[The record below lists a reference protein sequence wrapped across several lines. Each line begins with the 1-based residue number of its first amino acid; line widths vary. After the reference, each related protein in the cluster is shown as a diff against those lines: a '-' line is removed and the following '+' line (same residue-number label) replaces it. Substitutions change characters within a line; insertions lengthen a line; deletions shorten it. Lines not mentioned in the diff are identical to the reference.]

1 MIIYED
7 ESLVIPVGLGNNS
20 TDDSKRLQTKNVT
33 ITENTTTQVTPDSNY
48 IGLSRVSITTDI
60 PTEIHNQQKDEVVH
74 ANTTRTIY
82 PDSGYTGLSRVNVTA
97 KADLQDK
104 FAKISQGG
112 VTNITYDEGFDGL
125 NSVEVFVD
133 VPLGK
138 IEFDSSTN
146 AQRVA
151 TDSSGYCDITVN
163 PYTVKDIYVDS
174 STSPQVIRPTDT
186 DAFNNIYIN
195 PLSLDPLNINPSKR
209 LQVFQGAYDFVQ
221 VHPVTSSIDSNIVPE
236 NIRKD
241 TTILGVKGTLEAI
254 GEKEELTVDSST
266 STQVYTPSEG
276 SAGFYKVTIEPYAL
290 DSKTVKS
297 STVRQIVT
305 SDEDGLSSVT
315 IEPYALDSKTVKS
328 STVRQIVTSDEDG
341 LSSVTIEP
349 YILEDRTVDAGI
361 EDKIITPM
369 RADALSS
376 VKVNKVTSNID
387 SNIVPE
393 NIRKD
398 TTILGVTGTLEAIGK
413 TEELIVDSSTSTQVY
428 TPQEGNVGFSK
439 VTVNGY
445 TANYASL
452 FEQVDANT
460 PYVNLYADNLM
471 GLKTVGTYAFSGN
484 RYRNITL
491 PNTVIAL
498 SENSFY
504 DGNYESIDM
513 SNINTYKFPNYPIK
527 YSVIYK
533 STVKSITFPNKM
545 NILKDD
551 SLWFIMDQ
559 CKIDTIDLRNCI
571 NLHKIS
577 RLISNSNV
585 KTIYIPASVTV
596 IDYLAYECEQLD
608 AIYCYATTPPIVSSL
623 VSNVKQGGTLHVPKG
638 SYDAYINS
646 NWTSK
651 SYGLGSYNW
660 TVVEDL

>member
-74 ANTTRTIY
+74 ANTTKIIY

-146 AQRVA
+146 VQRVV

-163 PYTVKDIYVDS
+163 PYTVKDVYIDS

-195 PLSLDPLNINPSKR
+195 QLSLDPLTINPSKSM
-209 LQVFQGAYDFVQ
+209 QVFQGAYDFVQ

-241 TTILGVKGTLEAI
+241 TTILGVRGTLEAI

-276 SAGFYKVTIEPYAL
+276 SAGF
-290 DSKTVKS
+290 
-297 STVRQIVT
+297 
-305 SDEDGLSSVT
+305 
-315 IEPYALDSKTVKS
+315 
-328 STVRQIVTSDEDG
+328 
-341 LSSVTIEP
+341 
-349 YILEDRTVDAGI
+349 
-361 EDKIITPM
+361 
-369 RADALSS
+369 
-376 VKVNKVTSNID
+376 
-387 SNIVPE
+387 
-393 NIRKD
+393 
-398 TTILGVTGTLEAIGK
+398 
-413 TEELIVDSSTSTQVY
+413 
-428 TPQEGNVGFSK
+428 SK

-445 TANYASL
+445 TDCYTKL
-452 FEQVDANT
+452 FEAAPLDAPINDFGPQT
-460 PYVNLYADNLM
+460 ISITADNLR
-471 GLKTVGTYAFSGN
+471 GLKNLGTHAFSHNYGMWIN
-484 RYRNITL
+484 K
-491 PNTVIAL
+491 
-498 SENSFY
+498 FY
-504 DGNYESIDM
+504 DITFPDTLESLRSYPFIDNM
-513 SNINTYKFPNYPIK
+513 YHTIDFYDANIINWPGPFEDMATAYPQFFESTISSIVFPRKMRGFISRSSY
-527 YSVIYK
+527 VINKCTIDTIDLNPCQNLYNIDK
-533 STVKSITFPNKM
+533 LVTNSTVKSI
-545 NILKDD
+545 I
-551 SLWFIMDQ
+551 
-559 CKIDTIDLRNCI
+559 
-571 NLHKIS
+571 
-577 RLISNSNV
+577 
-585 KTIYIPASVTV
+585 IPASCGE
-596 IDYLAYECEQLD
+596 IKHLASNCTQLTS
-608 AIYCYATTPPIVSSL
+608 IYCYAEIPPRAIDIVY
-623 VSNVKQGGTLHVPKG
+623 NIGTEGVLHVPSG
-638 SYDAYINS
+638 SKERYEQSGWMLTGNQYSIAHYG
-646 NWTSK
+646 WTI
-651 SYGLGSYNW
+651 
-660 TVVEDL
+660 VEDL

>member
-146 AQRVA
+146 AQRVV

-163 PYTVKDIYVDS
+163 PYTVKDVYIDS

-195 PLSLDPLNINPSKR
+195 QLSLDPLTINPSKSM
-209 LQVFQGAYDFVQ
+209 QVFQGAYDFVQ

-241 TTILGVKGTLEAI
+241 TTILGVRGTLEAI
-254 GEKEELTVDSST
+254 GEKEELIVDSST

-276 SAGFYKVTIEPYAL
+276 SAGFSKVTVEPYVLDSKTVKSSTVRQIVTSDEDGLYSVTIEPYVL

-305 SDEDGLSSVT
+305 SDEDGLSAVT
-315 IEPYALDSKTVKS
+315 VEPYT
-328 STVRQIVTSDEDG
+328 
-341 LSSVTIEP
+341 
-349 YILEDRTVDAGI
+349 LESRTVDAGT
-361 EDKIITPM
+361 EDKIVTPT

-445 TANYASL
+445 TANYAGL
-452 FEQVDANT
+452 FEQVNANT
-460 PYVNLYADNLM
+460 PYVNLYAGNLM
-471 GLKTVGTYAFSGN
+471 GLKIVGTFAFSGY

-498 SENSFY
+498 SENSFSH
-504 DGNYESIDM
+504 GNYESIDM
-513 SNINTYKFPNYPIK
+513 SNINTYKFPNYPTK
-527 YSVIYK
+527 WSVIAN
-533 STVKSITFPNKM
+533 STVNSITFPDKM
-545 NILKDD
+545 NTLKDD
-551 SLWFIMDQ
+551 SWPIMDR
-559 CKIDTIDLRNCI
+559 CNIDTIDLRNCI

-585 KTIYIPASVTV
+585 KTIYIPASVNNIT
-596 IDYLAYECEQLD
+596 YLAIDCEQLD
-608 AIYCYATTPPIVSSL
+608 AIYCYATTPPLASSL

-646 NWTSK
+646 YWTSK
-651 SYGLGSYNW
+651 LDGLGKYNW

>member
-146 AQRVA
+146 AQRVV

-163 PYTVKDIYVDS
+163 PYTVKDVYIDS

-195 PLSLDPLNINPSKR
+195 PLSLDPLTINPSKR

-221 VHPVTSSIDSNIVPE
+221 VHPVTSSIDSNIIPE

-276 SAGFYKVTIEPYAL
+276 SAGY
-290 DSKTVKS
+290 
-297 STVRQIVT
+297 
-305 SDEDGLSSVT
+305 
-315 IEPYALDSKTVKS
+315 
-328 STVRQIVTSDEDG
+328 
-341 LSSVTIEP
+341 
-349 YILEDRTVDAGI
+349 
-361 EDKIITPM
+361 
-369 RADALSS
+369 
-376 VKVNKVTSNID
+376 
-387 SNIVPE
+387 
-393 NIRKD
+393 
-398 TTILGVTGTLEAIGK
+398 
-413 TEELIVDSSTSTQVY
+413 
-428 TPQEGNVGFSK
+428 SK

-445 TANYASL
+445 TDCYTPL
-452 FEQVDANT
+452 FEDDNYQIDIPAKNLKGL
-460 PYVNLYADNLM
+460 VNVAP
-471 GLKTVGTYAFSGN
+471 GAFSISRSAQKFN
-484 RYRNITL
+484 NITL
-491 PNTVIAL
+491 PDTVESLAPYPFLDMHYGKLDLYDTNIINWPGEHNSYADRYPQFLRSTISSIVFPRKMRSFISRSAYVINTCTIDTIDL
-498 SENSFY
+498 NPCQNLY
-504 DGNYESIDM
+504 NIDM
-513 SNINTYKFPNYPIK
+513 L
-527 YSVIYK
+527 VED
-533 STVKSITFPNKM
+533 STVKSI
-545 NILKDD
+545 I
-551 SLWFIMDQ
+551 
-559 CKIDTIDLRNCI
+559 
-571 NLHKIS
+571 
-577 RLISNSNV
+577 
-585 KTIYIPASVTV
+585 IPASCGE
-596 IDYLAYECEQLD
+596 IYGLAYGCAKLTD
-608 AIYCYATTPPIVSSL
+608 IYCYAEIPPKGPYL
-623 VSNVKQGGTLHVPKG
+623 VEKIGTKGVLHVPSG
-638 SYDAYINS
+638 SKVRYEQSDWMSTSNENS
-646 NWTSK
+646 LAH
-651 SYGLGSYNW
+651 YGW